1 MPRLPRVTAD
11 QTIRV
16 LGRIGWVLLRSSG
29 SHFIYGNAE
38 GIRVTVPTHAG
49 KILHPKVLQNIIR
62 DTGLSVDGFIRLLG
76 E

>member
-1 MPRLPRVTAD
+1 M
-11 QTIRV
+11 
-16 LGRIGWVLLRSSG
+16 LLRSSG

-62 DTGLSVDGFIRLLG
+62 DAGLSVDGFIRLLG

>member
-29 SHFIYGNAE
+29 SHFI
-38 GIRVTVPTHAG
+38 
-49 KILHPKVLQNIIR
+49 
-62 DTGLSVDGFIRLLG
+62 
-76 E
+76 